1 MWGFSLEFWESV
13 FLWATGIAAVAG
25 GVSVLS
31 AFVAGII
38 GYRTSDV
45 VQKDMAVKLAEANAR
60 AAEAHLA
67 LEKYKAP
74 RSLDAPEVQLLVSQ
88 LRPFSGQKYQITTF
102 WDVQEPLAFS
112 NQLHNAL
119 QQSGWKFIPHGEGG
133 SFLLGVLSGVQVWV
147 HPKAQ
152 PSVLKAA
159 DALVSALAA
168 AGASPTL
175 KQQDAATPNDSII
188 RLNVGTK
195 H

>member
-25 GVSVLS
+25 GVSILS

-38 GYRTSDV
+38 GYRTADV
-45 VQKDMAVKLAEANAR
+45 VQKDMTVKLAQANAR

-74 RSLDAPEVQLLVSQ
+74 RLLEAQEAQLLISQ
-88 LRPFSGQKYQITTF
+88 LRPFSGQKYEITTF

-119 QQSGWKFIPHGEGG
+119 QQSGWKLIPHEN
-133 SFLLGVLSGVQVWV
+133 SPLLLGVLLGVQVWV
-147 HPKAQ
+147 HPNAP
-152 PSVLKAA
+152 PSVTKAA
-159 DALVSALAA
+159 DSLVSALAA
-168 AGASPTL
+168 SGAAPTL
-175 KQQDAATPNDSII
+175 KQQDATTPNDSII